1 MKNRVV
7 SLPAGQPLL
16 DIKSLGRVSSAKRLT
31 PQLPGPYRRSGA
43 GGVEVMVKVSGG
55 AKSLKGVATHF
66 NYIGRDGRGVI
77 DTDDGERLQ
86 LKGFEKQLLKE
97 WDLDLVA
104 LGCDRMHGV
113 ARRRI
118 PAKLVHNLVF
128 SMPRATDPEKL
139 QRTVREFANEA
150 FALKHRYAMTLH
162 TDQGHP
168 HVHLVVK
175 AMSEQGVRLNIK
187 KQTLRDWRQ
196 RFAHH
201 LREQGI
207 DAVATDRA
215 SRGLSRRRVPDGR
228 YRSLKLQADR
238 SPAVGIVSPEKQ
250 KSRKRTY

>member
-175 AMSEQGVRLNIK
+175 VMS
-187 KQTLRDWRQ
+187 
-196 RFAHH
+196 
-201 LREQGI
+201 EQGI